1 MGKKIV
7 MALFG
12 SLGDLHPYLAVAI
25 GLQERGHEVTIATSK
40 MYRREIEGE
49 GVGFHAVRPDLA
61 TLYNE
66 PLAIGKALDVETGDR
81 YVMCRVL
88 LPCLEE
94 SYEDLLQVCQG
105 KDLLVNH
112 HLMLALPLVAQNFSS
127 HGSRS
132 RCNPIFFPPLM
143 ILQPL
148 QRSPAR
154 FASDGIALGNSSS
167 CCSSPSDRRGLG

>member
-49 GVGFHAVRPDLA
+49 GIGFHAVRPDLA
-61 TLYNE
+61 SLFNE

-81 YVMCRVL
+81 YVMC
-88 LPCLEE
+88 
-94 SYEDLLQVCQG
+94 QG
-105 KDLLVNH
+105 TSTMFGRELRRLSFV
-112 HLMLALPLVAQNFSS
+112 
-127 HGSRS
+127 R
-132 RCNPIFFPPLM
+132 
-143 ILQPL
+143 
-148 QRSPAR
+148 AR
-154 FASDGIALGNSSS
+154 TFW
-167 CCSSPSDRRGLG
+167 